1 MSAVALDYSAAM
13 EYHWLRI
20 RNAKLEVAIGEF
32 TDKVAV
38 ITGGASGIGKATAAL
53 IAKEGGSVVICDCC
67 DDAVEDT
74 LAEYADR
81 FPSIRGQVA
90 DVASAADM
98 ERLIRFTVET
108 FGGIDALVNN
118 AGIQMFG
125 TVVDL
130 GEDDW
135 DRTLAINLKGAFLAA
150 KFAVPEIRKR
160 GGGAIVNVASV
171 HAFATISNR
180 VAYAASKTGLLGLTR
195 AMALDH
201 GPENIRVN
209 VVCPGPVDTPMLRNA
224 WQRIYPGRPL
234 SELMD
239 ELAEL
244 LPVGY
249 VGRPEE
255 VAEMIAYLVGPRSG
269 FVTGGEF
276 KIEGGVS
283 ARYSIAPRP

>member
-1 MSAVALDYSAAM
+1 M
-13 EYHWLRI
+13 
-20 RNAKLEVAIGEF
+20 GEF
-32 TDKVAV
+32 ADKIAV
-38 ITGGASGIGKATAAL
+38 VTGGASGIGKATAAL
-53 IAKEGGSVVICDCC
+53 IAKEGGSVVICDCRE
-67 DDAVEDT
+67 DAVAET
-74 LAEYADR
+74 LGEFADP
-81 FPSIRGQVA
+81 FPSIKGCVA
-90 DVASAADM
+90 DVASATDM
-98 ERLIRFTVET
+98 EGLVGFTVET
-108 FGGIDALVNN
+108 FGGIDILVNN

-130 GEDDW
+130 GEEDW
-135 DRTLAINLKGAFLAA
+135 DRTLAINLKGTFLAS
-150 KFAVPEIRKR
+150 KFAIPEMRKR

-171 HAFATISNR
+171 HSFATVSNR

-224 WQRIYPGRPL
+224 WKRIYPGRPMP
-234 SELMD
+234 ELLD
-239 ELAEL
+239 ELAAM

-249 VGRPEE
+249 VGRAEE

-269 FVTGGEF
+269 FVTGSEF

>member
-1 MSAVALDYSAAM
+1 M
-13 EYHWLRI
+13 
-20 RNAKLEVAIGEF
+20 GEF
-32 TDKVAV
+32 AGKVAV
-38 ITGGASGIGKATAAL
+38 VTGGASGIGKATAAL
-53 IAKEGGSVVICDCC
+53 IAKQGGSVVICDCR

-74 LAEYADR
+74 LAGFADR

-90 DVASAADM
+90 DVASAGDM
-98 ERLIRFTVET
+98 EHLVQFTAET
-108 FGGIDALVNN
+108 FGGLDILVNN

-135 DRTLAINLKGAFLAA
+135 DRTLAINLKGTFLAA
-150 KFAVPEIRKR
+150 KFAVPEMRKR

-171 HAFATISNR
+171 HAFATVSNR

-209 VVCPGPVDTPMLRNA
+209 AVCPGPVDTPMLRNA
-224 WQRIYPGRPL
+224 WTRIFPGRPMP
-234 SELMD
+234 ELLD
-239 ELAEL
+239 ELARL
-244 LPVGY
+244 LPVGTI
-249 VGRPEE
+249 GRPED

-269 FVTGGEF
+269 FVTGAEF

>member
-1 MSAVALDYSAAM
+1 M
-13 EYHWLRI
+13 EWDADGARSE
-20 RNAKLEVAIGEF
+20 NSEPEVPMQEF
-32 TDKVAV
+32 AGKVAV
-38 ITGGASGIGKATAAL
+38 ITGGASGIGKATATL
-53 IAKEGGSVVICDCC
+53 IAKEGGSVVVCDCRE
-67 DDAVEDT
+67 DAVAAVLGEF
-74 LAEYADR
+74 ADR
-81 FPSIRGQVA
+81 FPAIESLVA

-98 ERLIRFTVET
+98 ERLVRFTVET
-108 FGGIDALVNN
+108 FGGIDILVNN

-125 TVVDL
+125 SVVDL
-130 GEDDW
+130 GEEDW
-135 DRTLAINLKGAFLAA
+135 DRTLAVNLKGAFLAS
-150 KFAVPEIRKR
+150 KFAVPEMRKR

-209 VVCPGPVDTPMLRNA
+209 VVCPGPVDTPMLRDA
-224 WQRIYPGRPL
+224 WARIHPGRPMA
-234 SELMD
+234 ELLD
-239 ELAEL
+239 ELAGL
-244 LPVGY
+244 LPVGA
-249 VGRPEE
+249 VGQPAE
-255 VAEMIAYLVGPRSG
+255 VAEMIAYLAGPRAG